1 MAVRYP
7 MRNLQP
13 IGQDIVVQF
22 EKIVDSWRALWN
34 DKSLWFLQV
43 QLTSFETNANWPEAR
58 KGQFDAAKSIKN
70 CGIVNIIDLGDK
82 KDIHPLNKKDVGK
95 RLANLALR
103 KVYKKKAPNFNTSYA
118 SCKFDGSMAT
128 LKLDRECSNEK
139 VSLGSGIRG
148 GESFDGDYFF
158 GGRKHGTADG
168 YSDPAAARPFDSLK
182 ASRKATESKGK
193 IVQEFENGDM
203 LRHPKFG
210 VGMLIE
216 QDEKT
221 MTVMFDEVG
230 QKKLG
235 KGFVKMEKL

>member
-1 MAVRYP
+1 MG
-7 MRNLQP
+7 
-13 IGQDIVVQF
+13 IT
-22 EKIVDSWRALWN
+22 RAENKLYLTGARSRMLYGKT
-34 DKSLWFLQV
+34 DFQTESLFLDEMDR
-43 QLTSFETNANWPEAR
+43 SCM
-58 KGQFDAAKSIKN
+58 D
-70 CGIVNIIDLGDK
+70 GD
-82 KDIHPLNKKDVGK
+82 DTI
-95 RLANLALR
+95 
-103 KVYKKKAPNFNTSYA
+103 
-118 SCKFDGSMAT
+118 
-128 LKLDRECSNEK
+128 NEK

-148 GESFDGDYFF
+148 GESFGGDYFF

-168 YSDPAAARPFDSLK
+168 YSNPAAARPFDSLK